1 MAIVNRVKWDGLDD
15 TYAWK
20 YPSVELSKLTQLIVN
35 ESQEAVLIREGKMIG
50 PLPPGRHTLDTKNIP
65 LLSKLFKIPTGGDA
79 PFTAE
84 VWFVNK
90 TMPLDVKW
98 GTMANIQLQDP
109 KYNVMLPIRAFGQY
123 GVQVVDTRKFITK
136 LVGTLP
142 SFDREKMISYFRGI
156 ILTNVKSFISKQIIK
171 EKISVLEISAHL
183 GDISKSL
190 RDNMTEELDDFGLRL
205 INFQVNSINTPEDD
219 PAVIRL
225 KDALAKKAE
234 MDIIGF
240 NYQQQRS
247 FDTMEKAAGNEGS
260 ANAGLMGAGLGL
272 GMGVGLGG
280 PMGGAMGGMADELN
294 TSTPK
299 KLKDQETFE
308 CDKCGQK
315 MPKGA
320 KFCSG
325 CGDPFLACQ
334 KCGTDNSENEA
345 QCRKCGED
353 LPVPC
358 PKCKMLVSGDHKF
371 CPSCGSGLS
380 IKNNCNKCNRKLS
393 KNDKFCPKCG
403 TSREK

>member
-1 MAIVNRVKWDGLDD
+1 MA
-15 TYAWK
+15 
-20 YPSVELSKLTQLIVN
+20 
-35 ESQEAVLIREGKMIG
+35 
-50 PLPPGRHTLDTKNIP
+50 
-65 LLSKLFKIPTGGDA
+65 
-79 PFTAE
+79 
-84 VWFVNK
+84 
-90 TMPLDVKW
+90 
-98 GTMANIQLQDP
+98 
-109 KYNVMLPIRAFGQY
+109 
-123 GVQVVDTRKFITK
+123 
-136 LVGTLP
+136 
-142 SFDREKMISYFRGI
+142 
-156 ILTNVKSFISKQIIK
+156 
-171 EKISVLEISAHL
+171 
-183 GDISKSL
+183 
-190 RDNMTEELDDFGLRL
+190 EELDDFGLRL

-260 ANAGLMGAGLGL
+260 ANSGLMGAGLGL

-299 KLKDQETFE
+299 KLKDQEAFE
-308 CDKCGQK
+308 CDKCGHK

-325 CGDPFLACQ
+325 CGDAFLACP
-334 KCGTDNSENEA
+334 KCGTDNAEDET

-358 PKCKMLVSGDHKF
+358 PKCKVLVSGNHKF

-380 IKNNCNKCNRKLS
+380 IKNSCKKCNSKLS

-403 TSREK
+403 TSCEK